1 MRKRTIT
8 VKQYT
13 NETKLMSLVPDHIKK
28 VKLRESFITEIEY
41 IKSRSNKMTVEQKAL
56 AVTKALKKSLSELQW
71 EAAKRMLATDDLS
84 EGEFGKLS
92 DDQVATMIANAAKE
106 LASSAENPEVDLKS
120 LDASDIN
127 LDVVTD
133 LKAIQN
139 NPEDLVKQE
148 WATSKKS
155 LTEKTLLKEFVISVT
170 LLLAAPTIAKGIA
183 NMIDWIGGLIT
194 GTPES
199 RGTAR
204 IYRKLY
210 TVSKKLKQIPPQT
223 ELDKQ
228 LGGIWNSAKSGVSY
242 KDDQKYTAA
251 VYAELEEA
259 AKKTGETFNAN
270 STESQPASDSLIH
283 HIEERSSY
291 TKLGGWLKHKA
302 HQLHELYIIVI
313 QSVCFAVAALL
324 APGQVVFKP
333 KATWEKCH
341 NVAEWIYALGM
352 LCLAIY
358 GGIHA
363 WHDFLHAAPEMA
375 KHVAVAA
382 PKLVNAFTVLVDA
395 IKAGD
400 MSVSVISKIGATFAG

>member
-1 MRKRTIT
+1 MKKRTIT
-8 VKQYT
+8 VTRYT

-28 VKLRESFITEIEY
+28 IKLRESFITEIEF
-41 IKSRSNKMTVEQKAL
+41 IRSKSNKMTVEQKAL

-106 LASSAENPEVDLKS
+106 LASKAEDPEVDVKS
-120 LDASDIN
+120 LDPSDIN

-133 LKAIQN
+133 PKAIQDD
-139 NPEDLVKQE
+139 PKDLVKKE
-148 WATSKKS
+148 WVTGKKS
-155 LTEKTLLKEFVISVT
+155 LTEKTLLKEFAITVT
-170 LLLAAPTIAKGIA
+170 LLLAAPTILKGIA
-183 NMIDWIGGLIT
+183 NMVDWIGGLIT
-194 GTPES
+194 GDPES

-210 TVSKKLKQIPPQT
+210 TVSKKSKQIPPQT

-228 LGGIWNSAKSGVSY
+228 LGGIWKSVSSGVSY
-242 KDDQKYTAA
+242 KSDQKFTAT
-251 VYAELEEA
+251 VYAELEEV
-259 AKKTGETFNAN
+259 AKKAGETFDAN
-270 STESQPASDSLIH
+270 SKEAQTASDSLMH

-302 HQLHELYIIVI
+302 HQLHELYVVVI
-313 QSVCFAVAALL
+313 QSVLFAVSALL
-324 APGQVVFKP
+324 APGQVVMKP

-341 NVAEWIYALGM
+341 AVAEWIYALGM

-363 WHDFLHAAPEMA
+363 WHDFATAAPDMA
-375 KHVAVAA
+375 KHVVAHA
-382 PKLVNAFTVLVDA
+382 PKLVNGFTVLVDA

-400 MSVSVISKIGATFAG
+400 MTVSVLTKLVSTFAS